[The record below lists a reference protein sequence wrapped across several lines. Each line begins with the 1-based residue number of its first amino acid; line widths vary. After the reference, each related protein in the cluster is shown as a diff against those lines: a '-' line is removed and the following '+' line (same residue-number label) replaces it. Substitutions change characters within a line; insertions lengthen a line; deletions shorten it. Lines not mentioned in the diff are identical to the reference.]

1 MRSKDLGVVPN
12 ISKQFTEEETLAM
25 YRRACLSRL
34 FEFEVKKAFDQ
45 GLIKFPV
52 YLSVGQEFVS
62 AALAVVYP
70 KPSIFAQHRAHDL
83 YLANGGDLTA
93 LIDELLGRPTGCAGG
108 MGGSASIHS
117 PAIGMFGHSGLMG
130 DQIPIS
136 VGFALGTQ
144 KKVLSVMGDASA
156 EEDYVFGAMGYAAHK
171 KLPILFIC
179 YDNGLSIL
187 TKVEVRRRWK
197 MADVASAFGINAVE
211 IADDPW
217 LIMRHARELS
227 DHLPAFMNIQTVRN
241 LWHAGTGVD
250 GEPEWDRLALVEAEL
265 KNLGLEEKAE
275 RIKNEEKSRVES
287 AWALALK

>member
-12 ISKQFTEEETLAM
+12 ISRQFTEEETLAM
-25 YRRACLSRL
+25 YRRACFSRS

-45 GLIKFPV
+45 GLIKFPI

-62 AALAVVYP
+62 AALATTYP
-70 KPSIFAQHRAHDL
+70 KPNIFAQHRAHDL
-83 YLANGGDLTA
+83 YLANGGDHTA

-130 DQIPIS
+130 DQVPIS

-171 KLPILFIC
+171 KLPILFVC

-197 MADVASAFGINAVE
+197 MADVASAFGMNAVE
-211 IADDPW
+211 ITDDPW
-217 LIMRHARELS
+217 LIMHHARELS
-227 DHLPAFMNIQTVRN
+227 GKLPAFMNIQTVRN
-241 LWHAGTGVD
+241 LWHAGTGID
-250 GEPEWDRLALVEAEL
+250 GEPEWDRLALVEVEL